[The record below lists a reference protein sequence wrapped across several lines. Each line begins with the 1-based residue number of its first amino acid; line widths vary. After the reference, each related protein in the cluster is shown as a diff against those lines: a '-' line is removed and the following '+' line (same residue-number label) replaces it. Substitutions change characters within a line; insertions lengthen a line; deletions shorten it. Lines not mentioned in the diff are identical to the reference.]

1 MTKYLV
7 TLSYETDAENI
18 DKAITLFVDA
28 FADYIETGII
38 DEKLIVTVSRYAEEK
53 DTREGHC
60 KIIKF
65 RAKKTIH

>member
-18 DKAITLFVDA
+18 DEAITLFVDA
-28 FADYIETGII
+28 FADYIETGIMN
-38 DEKLIVTVSRYAEEK
+38 EKLIVTVSRYAEEK

-65 RAKKTIH
+65 RAKKTTH